1 MYREVFFYSLNVRF
15 LGVKG
20 VKQKEY
26 PPNRKARGIWF
37 MR

>member
-1 MYREVFFYSLNVRF
+1 MVAECSFYSLNVRF